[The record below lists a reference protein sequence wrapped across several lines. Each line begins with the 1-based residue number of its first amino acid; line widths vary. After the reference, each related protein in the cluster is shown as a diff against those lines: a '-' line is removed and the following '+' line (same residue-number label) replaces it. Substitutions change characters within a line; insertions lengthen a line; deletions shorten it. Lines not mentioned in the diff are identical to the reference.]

1 MNKISTFLLS
11 ALMVLGL
18 TNCSDNDPVEQPTPP
33 PPAPSETPFTIDVKD
48 VTATMVTVE
57 VAPLDTKA
65 GYYMDVLS
73 EANFLEAQKSGI
85 DSYLLWMISNLTEQQ
100 GLTLEETLKMIT
112 SYGND
117 GFYLTSLKPDMNYY
131 AIAVGINEQGL
142 STTEVVSVPFRT
154 LPAPESENQIDV
166 TISGP
171 EEGVFTID
179 VTTTNDDPYVIT
191 SYPSKVTEGFSDEE
205 IAAWVISNN
214 MAWGAID
221 QITFAGNKTLRESGK
236 SGWTYEVIA
245 FGYSAGLA
253 TTPAI
258 RKSYTMPESGDPAA
272 CTFDMQLEFEDFDMI
287 STVRPSDNS
296 VVYIHDVMEEAYY
309 QAILAQYGSSEEAL
323 KANLEAMISS
333 YIVEVGTR
341 AQVVEMITTMGPLH
355 FDMRYKATTE
365 YRQWSVPV
373 DPDGKPA
380 APFSIGE
387 KFLSPK
393 EVNST
398 ASLSLKSWTCYNG
411 TDLYNLD
418 PEMYKGFK
426 GFAAV
431 AIEVEPSADAA
442 EWWSYIALDDLT
454 DRARVTIINNLLM
467 APTEKNLTTQLIA
480 CYWGTNTIMGVAKDE
495 YGNYGPL
502 LMEVIELSKETATPV
517 PDNFR

>member
-1 MNKISTFLLS
+1 MKNFSTFLLS
-11 ALMVLGL
+11 SLLLLGL
-18 TNCSDNDPVEQPTPP
+18 SSCSDNDPVVQQTTPP
-33 PPAPSETPFTIDVKD
+33 PSEAPFTIDVKD

-57 VAPLDTKA
+57 VTPLDPKA

-73 EANFLEAQKSGI
+73 EPNYLEAQRSGI
-85 DSYLLWMISNLTEQQ
+85 DSYLLWMMSDLTEGA
-100 GLTLEETLKMIT
+100 GLTMEETMKLIT

-117 GFYLTSLKPDMNYY
+117 GFYLTTLKPDMNYY

-142 STTEVVSVPFRT
+142 STTEVVTVPFRT
-154 LPAPESENQIDV
+154 LPAPQSDNQIDV

-171 EEGVFTID
+171 EEGVFTVG

-191 SYPSKVTEGFSDEE
+191 SYPSTVTASFSDEE
-205 IAAWVISNN
+205 IAPWVIANN
-214 MAWGAID
+214 MAWGAIE
-221 QITFAGNKTLRESGK
+221 QITFTGDRTYRESGK

-245 FGYSAGLA
+245 FGYANGLP
-253 TTPAI
+253 TTPVI
-258 RKSYTMPESGDPAA
+258 RKSYTMPESGDPTA

-309 QAILAQYGSSEEAL
+309 EAIVAQYGSSEEAL
-323 KANLEAMISS
+323 KANLEAMIES
-333 YIVEVGTR
+333 YIAEVGTR

-373 DPDGKPA
+373 DCDGKPTA
-380 APFSIGE
+380 SFSIGE

-398 ASLSLKSWTCYNG
+398 AELKLKSWTCYNG

-418 PEMYKGFK
+418 PEKYKGFK

-431 AIEVEPSADAA
+431 AIEVEPSSDAA
-442 EWWSYIALDDLT
+442 EWWSYIALEDLT

-467 APTEKNLTTQLIA
+467 APTEKNLTSQLIA
-480 CYWGTNTIMGVAKDE
+480 CYWGTNTIMGVAKDDL
-495 YGNYGPL
+495 GNYGPL
-502 LMEVIELSKETATPV
+502 LLEVIELSKENATPL